1 MTTQTGGEQN
11 VRTIVH
17 VMRHGEV
24 HNPTGV
30 LYGRLPGFSLSERGQ
45 RQAKKVAEHLAGRD
59 VRRLVV
65 SPLQRA
71 QETAKPIAEALGI
84 PIETEDGLIEAGN
97 IFEGTKFAEGKGV
110 LLKPQHWWKLRN
122 PFRPS
127 WGEPYTEIRDRMVRV
142 ATSVRDSVRG
152 HEAVIVSHQLP
163 VYTLRRHY
171 EGKSFFHDPRKREC
185 DLASL
190 TTIVYEGDAVAQI
203 EYSEPSAGI

>member
-1 MTTQTGGEQN
+1 MTQTDRETI
-11 VRTIVH
+11 VRTVVH

-30 LYGRLPGFSLSERGQ
+30 LYGRLPGFALSERGK
-45 RQAKKVAEHLAGRD
+45 RQAKAVADHLAGRD
-59 VRRLVV
+59 IKRLVA

-71 QETAKPIAEALGI
+71 QETAGPIAEALSL
-84 PIETEDGLIEAGN
+84 PIETEDELIEAGN
-97 IFEGTKFAEGKGV
+97 IFEGTNFAEGKGV

-142 ATSVRDSVRG
+142 VTAVRDSVRG
-152 HEAVIVSHQLP
+152 HEAVVVSHQLP

-190 TTIVYEGDAVAQI
+190 TSIVYDGDAVAEI
-203 EYSEPSAGI
+203 RYTEPSAGI